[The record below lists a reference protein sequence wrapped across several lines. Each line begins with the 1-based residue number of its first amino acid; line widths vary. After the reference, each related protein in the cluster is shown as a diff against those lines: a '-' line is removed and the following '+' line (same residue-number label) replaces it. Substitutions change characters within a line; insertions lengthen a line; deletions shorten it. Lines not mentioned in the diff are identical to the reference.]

1 MLTRLFTGQG
11 EIMKRAFYGLVPLF
25 LIVAVIGCAPATIA
39 DKRVVQITYKGTL
52 ADGTVFSESAAG
64 TPLEFMF
71 GVGKMIPGLET
82 GIKGLKVGDK
92 KTVTIKA
99 ADAYGERDEA
109 ALQEVPKSQFPADA
123 QIAVGQVFTIQMG
136 ESAIPVTVSAVK
148 ASTVIMDFNHPLAG
162 KDLTFDI
169 EVLKIRNATKDEL
182 AAQAKAEADA
192 KAAADAA
199 NAPATPQ

>member
-1 MLTRLFTGQG
+1 MN
-11 EIMKRAFYGLVPLF
+11 RAFHGLAPL
-25 LIVAVIGCAPATIA
+25 LLVVALIGCAPATIA
-39 DKRVVQITYKGTL
+39 DKKVVQITYKGTL

-82 GIKGLKVGDK
+82 GIKGLKAGDK

-99 ADAYGERDEA
+99 ADAYGERDDA
-109 ALQEVPKSQFPADA
+109 ALQEVPKDQFPADA
-123 QIAVGQVFTIQMG
+123 QITVGQVFTIQMG

-148 ASTVIMDFNHPLAG
+148 ATTVIMDFNHPLAG

-169 EVLKIRNATKDEL
+169 EVLKIRNATKEEL

-192 KAAADAA
+192 KAAAAAA

>member
-1 MLTRLFTGQG
+1 
-11 EIMKRAFYGLVPLF
+11 
-25 LIVAVIGCAPATIA
+25 
-39 DKRVVQITYKGTL
+39 
-52 ADGTVFSESAAG
+52 
-64 TPLEFMF
+64 
-71 GVGKMIPGLET
+71 MIPGLET

>member
-1 MLTRLFTGQG
+1 MLTKLFTGQG
-11 EIMKRAFYGLVPLF
+11 EIMKRAFYGLVPLL
-25 LIVAVIGCAPATIA
+25 LIVAVLGCAPATIA
-39 DKRVVQITYKGTL
+39 DKKVVQITYKGTL
-52 ADGTVFSESAAG
+52 TDGTVFSESAAG

-82 GIKGLKVGDK
+82 GIKGLKAGDK
-92 KTVTIKA
+92 KIVTIKA

-109 ALQEVPKSQFPADA
+109 ALQEVPKSQFPAGTEVT
-123 QIAVGQVFTIQMG
+123 VGQVFSIDLG
-136 ESAIPVTVSAVK
+136 GSAIPVTVSAVK

-169 EVLKIRNATKDEL
+169 EVVKIRNATKEEL

-192 KAAADAA
+192 KAAADGA